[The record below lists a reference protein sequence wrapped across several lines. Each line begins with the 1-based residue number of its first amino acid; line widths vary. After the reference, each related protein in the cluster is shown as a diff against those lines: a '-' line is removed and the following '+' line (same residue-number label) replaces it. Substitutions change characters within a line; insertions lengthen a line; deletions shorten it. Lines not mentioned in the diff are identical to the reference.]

1 MKTLG
6 QMTPRFAMLGTFLA
20 LLTGPAMSGA
30 EPVCSQA
37 TLQGTYMVLGTGILG
52 AGTTGGA
59 TFATLGRVTYDG
71 VGAGKVTSTSS
82 LGGAISRDPGT
93 PVTYTVNANC
103 TGTKSA
109 GGTTFDF
116 VITADGRE
124 LLYIVTNAGT
134 VVSGRAIRLDNSR
147 N

>member
-1 MKTLG
+1 
-6 QMTPRFAMLGTFLA
+6 MLGAFLG
-20 LLTGPAMSGA
+20 LLAASTVSGA

-37 TLQGTYMVLGTGILG
+37 TLQGTYMVLSTGVLG

-59 TFATLGRVTYDG
+59 TYAVLGKATYDG
-71 VGAGKVTSTSS
+71 VGGGKVISTSS
-82 LGGAISRDPGT
+82 VGGAISRDPGT

-109 GGTTFDF
+109 GGTTFEF
-116 VITADGRE
+116 VIGADGRE
-124 LLYIVTNAGT
+124 LFYIVTNAGT
-134 VVSGRAIRLDNSR
+134 VISGRAVRLDNSR